1 MIKYKCLSRKKS
13 YSNKIDE
20 ELKKLFNNNFKL
32 FDNDINVF
40 VLLLRKGVCL
50 YEFMDKWET
59 LNETSLSKRKIFIL
73 T

>member
-1 MIKYKCLSRKKS
+1 MLISQ
-13 YSNKIDE
+13 
-20 ELKKLFNNNFKL
+20 KKLLKQDWWRIKKAFNNNFKL